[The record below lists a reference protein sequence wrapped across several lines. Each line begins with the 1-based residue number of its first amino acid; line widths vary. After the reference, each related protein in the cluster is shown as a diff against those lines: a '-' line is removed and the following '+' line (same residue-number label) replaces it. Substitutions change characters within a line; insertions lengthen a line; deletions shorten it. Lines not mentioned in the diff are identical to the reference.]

1 MNMQLYHDYRFF
13 RGCFESNTSG
23 KVYKIT
29 IPKHDRF
36 YEYMKP
42 YFTSEKVTG
51 QTKVM
56 IDDLI
61 VEDPDRL
68 FFDERTFTLN
78 TLLLATDKKDIAHSF
93 NVTIKG
99 LQLNKTQT
107 SRIAYADGRWMLSL
121 YELQIPYCASIDIV
135 ENTDN

>member
-13 RGCFESNTSG
+13 RGCFESSTSG

-29 IPKHDRF
+29 IPKNDRF

-42 YFTSEKVTG
+42 HFTNEKVTG

-61 VEDPDRL
+61 IEDPNRI
-68 FFDERTFTLN
+68 FFDESTFTLN
-78 TLLLATDKKDIAHSF
+78 THMLAVDKADIAHSF

-99 LQLNKTQT
+99 LQLNQTPSSKT
-107 SRIAYADGRWMLSL
+107 AYSDGKWMLSL
-121 YELQIPYCASIDIV
+121 YELQIPYRASIDIV
-135 ENTDN
+135 EIKDN